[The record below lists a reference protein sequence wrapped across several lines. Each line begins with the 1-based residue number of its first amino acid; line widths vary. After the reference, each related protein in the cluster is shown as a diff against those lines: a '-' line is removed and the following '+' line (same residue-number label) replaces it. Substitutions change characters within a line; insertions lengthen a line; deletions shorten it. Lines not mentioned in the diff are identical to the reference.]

1 MGESSQRLG
10 AVLWAGVV
18 RKVRSKS
25 VVGRV
30 SFILVGGWG
39 VGQGDGV
46 GVWEGEKGR
55 EITRHVY
62 VGLRLEGMLERR
74 WMLDGRG
81 VGRGDMCGYV
91 FGKEF

>member
-1 MGESSQRLG
+1 MASQSRRMQGPMGVSSQRLG

-18 RKVRSKS
+18 RAVRSKS

-46 GVWEGEKGR
+46 RVRRREMGEK
-55 EITRHVY
+55 
-62 VGLRLEGMLERR
+62 
-74 WMLDGRG
+74 
-81 VGRGDMCGYV
+81 
-91 FGKEF
+91 